1 MKKFWLII
9 ILVCVVVP
17 FAAFL
22 VVWNILAWSYRHA
35 GQDASSLQTQVKDS
49 SKITEIYGV
58 KIQQKCLEK
67 FDDFIKNY
75 GSDYSKCLVDFDF
88 KEEYCGGF
96 DPETQGLSN
105 INVVVIL
112 DSSGS
117 MKEEISSEEKIVV
130 AKRAVTEFMSK
141 MPSGVNTGLVVYGHR
156 GSNSFVD
163 KDLSCRA
170 TEEVVK
176 LGANNNNSII
186 SAMNSFDAK
195 GWTPIAGSLKF
206 AKDIFKSK
214 GENNKN
220 YLILLSDGAES
231 CDGDPIV
238 AAEDL
243 KFEMSGINLIVIG
256 FATDSETTKY
266 LQKISAFGGGAFM
279 TAGNSAQIADA
290 FNKQLLTIK
299 KDCLR
304 GTLYKID
311 ARYKE
316 NNLSNLNCWLTSYEK
331 ESNDF
336 TANVLQK
343 TTDGG
348 ECNTD
353 ISNALRARHTDFW
366 NKKQDMQEKNDAIY
380 KQIQA
385 DYQKQLKDLE
395 NQKN

>member
-35 GQDASSLQTQVKDS
+35 GQDASSPQTQVKDGS
-49 SKITEIYGV
+49 EITEIYGV

-67 FDDFIKNY
+67 FNDFIKKY
-75 GSDYSKCLVDFDF
+75 GADYSKCLADFDF

-105 INVVVIL
+105 VNVMVIL

-117 MKEEISSEEKIVV
+117 MKEEISLEEKIAV

-141 MPSGVNTGLVVYGHR
+141 MPKGVNTGLIVYGHR
-156 GSNSFVD
+156 GTNAHED

-170 TEEVVK
+170 VEEVVK

-186 SAMNSFDAK
+186 SAMDSFDAK
-195 GWTPIAGSLKF
+195 GWTPIAGSLNF
-206 AKDIFKSK
+206 AKNIFLGK

-220 YLILLSDGAES
+220 YLVLLSDGAES
-231 CDGDPIV
+231 CDGDPLV

-243 KFEMSGINLIVIG
+243 KLQVSGINLIVIG

-266 LQKISAFGGGAFM
+266 LQKISAFGGGKFM
-279 TAGNSAQIADA
+279 TASNSAQIADA

-299 KDCLR
+299 KDCLK
-304 GTLYKID
+304 GTLYKMD

-316 NNLSNLNCWLTSYEK
+316 NNLNNLNCWLTSYEK

-336 TANVLQK
+336 EANVLQK
-343 TTDGG
+343 TIDGG
-348 ECNTD
+348 VCNLEV
-353 ISNALRARHTDFW
+353 SNALRARHTNYW
-366 NKKQDMQEKNDAIY
+366 NKKQDMQEKNDATY

-385 DYQKQLKDLE
+385 DYQKQLKDLDAQ
-395 NQKN
+395 N